1 MGSLADRLKQPD
13 VSGLPDWEAAS
24 VLNSPDNSLPAIV
37 EWLPTQI
44 GLGTVM
50 AALGAQPGALLLSQI
65 ESLASSQP
73 VMKWGLE
80 VLRSGSFDLSL
91 PVARDTV
98 DGLVQAGMITTAQRD
113 QFFAISRRERRPSWA
128 EANNMIGKITAREI
142 GIARGAKP

>member
-44 GLGTVM
+44 GLGSVLAKLGVIDGANFLTRIKNG
-50 AALGAQPGALLLSQI
+50 AA
-65 ESLASSQP
+65 ENP
-73 VMKWGLE
+73 VLEWGLE
-80 VLRSGSFDLSL
+80 ILRTKSFDLSD
-91 PVARDTV
+91 PVARQAV
-98 DGLVQAGMITTAQRD
+98 DGLVQDGLITSDQRD
-113 QFFAISRRERRPSWA
+113 KLFSISKRERHPSWA
-128 EANNMIGKITAREI
+128 EYNNMIGKITAREI